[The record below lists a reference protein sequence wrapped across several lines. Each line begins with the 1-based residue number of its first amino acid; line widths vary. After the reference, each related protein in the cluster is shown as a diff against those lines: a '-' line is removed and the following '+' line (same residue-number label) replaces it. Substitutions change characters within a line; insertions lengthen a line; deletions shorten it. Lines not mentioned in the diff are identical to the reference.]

1 MFAAPFFTSTLVRR
15 GLLLCLLLPLL
26 GACTALHTSVS
37 KRDLDV
43 QTRMS
48 RSIWL
53 TPVEP
58 EQRTVWLDVRNTSAA
73 PELDLRNDL
82 ASQLQARGYQVLDNA
97 DAAQFWL
104 QINVR
109 SVVMQKPE
117 DVLADAELDLPGD
130 ERERLLLPPGAELP
144 PEGYD
149 EHDDAYAD
157 HDDAHHGSPVRGNV
171 YLFADV
177 HHNVDKDDL
186 KKLAAL
192 AVVWWASESIGNA
205 LVKDVWYTAITDVQ
219 IAERDDSAPVSEQS
233 AHQLQQGDSGST
245 QTQWQS
251 ETPMRKYRTTAV
263 SVANKANLERQDAVA
278 AMRSGL
284 ARALAGLF

>member
-1 MFAAPFFTSTLVRR
+1 MFATPIFSSPLIRR
-15 GLLLCLLLPLL
+15 GLLLCLLACLLLPLL
-26 GACTALHTSVS
+26 GGCTAMHTSVS

-73 PELDLRNDL
+73 PELDLRSEL
-82 ASQLQARGYQVLDNA
+82 AGQLQAKGYQVLDNA

-117 DVLADAELDLPGD
+117 EVLADAELDLPGEEMD
-130 ERERLLLPPGAELP
+130 RLLLPPGAELSA
-144 PEGYD
+144 EAHD
-149 EHDDAYAD
+149 EHAD
-157 HDDAHHGSPVRGNV
+157 HDDDHLSSPVRGNV

-177 HHNVDKDDL
+177 HHNIDKDDL

-219 IAERDDSAPVSEQS
+219 IAERDETAPISEQS
-233 AHQLQQGDSGST
+233 AHQLQQGSSGDT
-245 QTQWQS
+245 QTHWQS

-263 SVANKANLERQDAVA
+263 SVANQANLQRQDAVA